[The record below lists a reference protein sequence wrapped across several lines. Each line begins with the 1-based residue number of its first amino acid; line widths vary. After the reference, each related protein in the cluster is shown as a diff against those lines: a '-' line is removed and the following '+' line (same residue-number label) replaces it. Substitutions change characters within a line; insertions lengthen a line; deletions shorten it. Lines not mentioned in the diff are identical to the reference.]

1 MGKVSLLD
9 RPPVA
14 DSPHVVDLSVREP
27 ATLVVT
33 WHDGS
38 MSSHD
43 LSATLA
49 KDWASALRDP
59 LVFRSAQT
67 EDDGWQI
74 VWPGT
79 DIAFS
84 ADGLW
89 EEAHPRPP
97 AAKWMSADDLTA
109 WMRRMEFS
117 FAAAAEAL
125 DVSPRMLKYYAA
137 GTHEIPKTVFLACMQ
152 LASKKR

>member
-1 MGKVSLLD
+1 M
-9 RPPVA
+9 
-14 DSPHVVDLSVREP
+14 VREP
-27 ATLVVT
+27 AALVLT

-38 MSSHD
+38 RTTHD
-43 LSATLA
+43 LTATLE
-49 KDWASALRDP
+49 KDWAAPLRDP
-59 LVFRSAQT
+59 AVFRGART
-67 EDDGWQI
+67 EDDGWQV

-97 AAKWMSADDLTA
+97 EPKWMSAEGFTA
-109 WMRRMEFS
+109 WMRKMEFS
-117 FAAAAEAL
+117 FAAASEAL
-125 DVSPRMLKYYAA
+125 DVSVRMLKYYAA

-152 LASKKR
+152 LSQDRSRARR

>member
-1 MGKVSLLD
+1 M
-9 RPPVA
+9 
-14 DSPHVVDLSVREP
+14 DLAVRKP

-38 MSSHD
+38 RSSHD

-49 KDWASALRDP
+49 KDWALALRDP
-59 LVFRSAQT
+59 AVFRAART
-67 EDDGWQI
+67 EDEGCQI

-89 EEAHPRPP
+89 NEAHPRAP
-97 AAKWMSADDLTA
+97 AAKWMSADDLTR
-109 WMRRMEFS
+109 WMRRMELS

-152 LASKKR
+152 LASKRR